1 MRFSSQISVLALAVA
16 SGLAAAPAAA
26 QTAPN
31 LNALQGLVPF
41 AQLPNTTAGQ
51 AAVTANLS
59 TTAAVQNGTAGQ
71 PLLLGSF
78 AAEQQQALKDA
89 LLTTTNAYQLADG
102 LGTKLAAAYQGQTS
116 WNYNNFTQQIAVW
129 LGISP
134 NVNNLI
140 NYTYSITGSDS
151 NSGKYFFA
159 NGTTNGTT
167 PVNAAAQAI
176 MTAANGQTNVFGV
189 YGNNG
194 VAAANPYGDSRPFQT
209 VSGGVTTYS
218 GTDYF
223 GNASNS
229 QYYLT
234 GSPTPATV
242 YGQNLLA
249 SPAFPS
255 GHTTYGYT
263 ESLLLAM
270 LVPQRYQQMVTR
282 GAEYGNDRIIIG
294 AHYAMDVIAGR
305 TLAMYD
311 IAQMLANNST
321 YLTSVTY
328 SNSGNVGATT
338 VSLDS
343 TNTYT
348 NLFSAAQSDLT
359 TALQTACGGT
369 LASCAS
375 QDAGA
380 FSNAATNKA
389 FYELTQTYGL
399 PVVYTSTANTVEDV
413 NTIAPE
419 AGNLLATRFT
429 YLSQQQRNDVLTSTE
444 GPGGGFLDNGSAFGL
459 YSRLDL
465 YKASGGYG
473 SFASTVTVNM
483 DASQGGFAAADAW
496 SNDISGGGGLTKDG
510 TGRLTLSGANTYAG
524 PTQINGGAIVV
535 TGSITSATTVA
546 NGARLEGTGAVGDVT
561 NHSVVAAGV
570 AGTPG
575 VLTVNGDYTQ
585 GSDGAL
591 EELLAGT
598 IAGTYGQLLVTGEA
612 TLDGTLDV
620 MMGTSFYLSPGETF
634 DILTFGDGLSGDFAS
649 FAYNG
654 TACAASGAQFICGG
668 YIYLSERVVGNSLEL
683 SVDGVPEPSSW
694 ALFLLGFGGLGF
706 AGYRT
711 TRKAARAA

>member
-176 MTAANGQTNVFGV
+176 MTAANGHTNVFGV

-194 VAAANPYGDSRPFQT
+194 VVAANPYGNSRPFQT
-209 VSGGVTTYS
+209 VAGGVTTYS

-223 GNASNS
+223 GQASNN

-242 YGQNLLA
+242 YGQNLTT

-305 TLAMYD
+305 TLAIYD

-338 VSLDS
+338 VSLIRR
-343 TNTYT
+343 TLTRAC
-348 NLFSAAQSDLT
+348 SA
-359 TALQTACGGT
+359 
-369 LASCAS
+369 
-375 QDAGA
+375 
-380 FSNAATNKA
+380 
-389 FYELTQTYGL
+389 
-399 PVVYTSTANTVEDV
+399 P
-413 NTIAPE
+413 
-419 AGNLLATRFT
+419 R
-429 YLSQQQRNDVLTSTE
+429 R
-444 GPGGGFLDNGSAFGL
+444 
-459 YSRLDL
+459 
-465 YKASGGYG
+465 
-473 SFASTVTVNM
+473 
-483 DASQGGFAAADAW
+483 
-496 SNDISGGGGLTKDG
+496 
-510 TGRLTLSGANTYAG
+510 
-524 PTQINGGAIVV
+524 PT
-535 TGSITSATTVA
+535 
-546 NGARLEGTGAVGDVT
+546 
-561 NHSVVAAGV
+561 
-570 AGTPG
+570 
-575 VLTVNGDYTQ
+575 
-585 GSDGAL
+585 
-591 EELLAGT
+591 
-598 IAGTYGQLLVTGEA
+598 
-612 TLDGTLDV
+612 
-620 MMGTSFYLSPGETF
+620 
-634 DILTFGDGLSGDFAS
+634 
-649 FAYNG
+649 
-654 TACAASGAQFICGG
+654 
-668 YIYLSERVVGNSLEL
+668 
-683 SVDGVPEPSSW
+683 
-694 ALFLLGFGGLGF
+694 
-706 AGYRT
+706 
-711 TRKAARAA
+711 